1 MSGSDV
7 PDTIFDQDL
16 TRLEEARTYRQR
28 HSDSHGGS
36 SGPKELGLIKQLL
49 ESDSGKQMAGSKDL
63 VVMDG
68 KVKTLTPHFT
78 EEGGKYSTYLLLPSF

>member
-16 TRLEEARTYRQR
+16 THLEEARTFRR
-28 HSDSHGGS
+28 GSPGGS
-36 SGPKELGLIKQLL
+36 SGSAPKELGLIKQLL
-49 ESDSGKQMAGSKDL
+49 ESDSGKQIAGSKDL

-68 KVKTLTPHFT
+68 KVKTLTPYFT
-78 EEGGKYSTYLLLPSF
+78 EEGG